1 MILLYILII
10 YFVHLILSKIRPV
23 KKEQYVSYRL
33 NVPVTNKYRKTQ
45 YVKPRL
51 SLPPGTISID
61 NKFKNKKLEV
71 NQSEYCEDNPTCYPC
86 PNWKHIGAPMCLG

>member
-23 KKEQYVSYRL
+23 KKEQYVSYRT
-33 NVPVTNKYRKTQ
+33 NVPLTNKYRKTQ

-51 SLPPGTISID
+51 SLPPGTVSID
-61 NKFKNKKLEV
+61 NKFKNKKLEA

-86 PNWKHIGAPMCLG
+86 PNWKHIGAPMCLA

>member
-10 YFVHLILSKIRPV
+10 YFVYLILSKIRPI

-51 SLPPGTISID
+51 SLPPGTVSID
-61 NKFKNKKLEV
+61 NKFKNKKLEA

-86 PNWKHIGAPMCLG
+86 LNWKHIGAPMCLA